1 MKNIFDRDRM
11 KMPKDAGWL
20 IPGLEIKRW
29 FALIFLGSLLI
40 IVGLMILSNLRP
52 VYLMMEFIRKIAM
65 NFSTDLL
72 AVIIIGLGAFCF
84 FKGWQKTNLSILDL
98 HNGKEGETILE
109 ALYRRR
115 KLNKGPKI
123 VAIGGGTGLSMLL
136 KGIKKITNNITAV
149 VTVGDDGGSSGR
161 LREEMGVL
169 PPGDI
174 RNCIA
179 ALADDE
185 DLVTK
190 LFQYRFK
197 TGEGLEGHSF
207 GNLFLTALCAITG
220 DMVRAVKESSNVLS
234 IRGRVLPSTLDD
246 MKLVA
251 EMEDGRIIH
260 GESNIPEAGG
270 KIKRL
275 FTDPEK
281 CRALEDVILAIRN
294 ADLIIL
300 GPGSLYTSVI
310 PNLLIEDISKEVIKS
325 SAKKIYVCNIMTQ
338 PGETD
343 NYSVS
348 EHLNAI
354 RKHAKSND
362 IVDAVLVNDTLPK
375 NLADIYEQA
384 AQYPVNIDFENLKDV
399 KVVTKKLIQENK
411 EGLVRHSSN
420 RVARAIY
427 YWFRKE
433 QKLQNQPIFTVGLL
447 VDFLV
452 CEVVNEHL
460 VQNGHKINLEQKRE
474 EIKRDF
480 CLQMSKGL
488 KFNTKLTEDGMLL
501 ILQEVKNIDLV
512 LDRITDIIKSLK
524 KKQRSLDLN
533 FYMTINI
540 LSNEIGNNLDLV
552 QINKFENE
560 INTIICLPEFKS
572 GYNDLKVRKYEIKEN
587 EFSNNYVD
595 VAN

>member
-1 MKNIFDRDRM
+1 MKRFTDNM

-20 IPGLEIKRW
+20 IPGLQVKRW
-29 FALIFLGSLLI
+29 FLLIFVGAVFIAIGLLI
-40 IVGLMILSNLRP
+40 LSDVRP
-52 VYLMMEFIRKIAM
+52 IFYIMEFIKKFASKVTTEWIAFALVM
-65 NFSTDLL
+65 FGMAL
-72 AVIIIGLGAFCF
+72 F
-84 FKGWQKTNLSILDL
+84 FKGWQKTNLSILGIN
-98 HNGKEGETILE
+98 NGKENETILE

-115 KLNKGPKI
+115 KLNRGPKV

-136 KGIKKITNNITAV
+136 KGIKHITNNITAV

-161 LREEMGVL
+161 LRNEMGIL

-197 TGEGLEGHSF
+197 SGEGLEGHSF

-251 EMEDGRIIH
+251 EMEDGRIIR
-260 GESNIPEAGG
+260 GESNIPEAHG
-270 KIKRL
+270 KISRL
-275 FTDPEK
+275 FTNPK
-281 CRALEDVILAIRN
+281 NCRALEEVIDAIKS

-310 PNLLIEDISKEVIKS
+310 PNLLIDEISREVVAS

-343 NYSVS
+343 GYSVS
-348 EHLNAI
+348 EHVQALM
-354 RKHAKSND
+354 KHANSRKV
-362 IVDAVLVNDTLPK
+362 IDAVLVNDFIPS
-375 NLADIYEQA
+375 NLADKYRMA
-384 AQYPVNIDFENLKDV
+384 HSYPVKIDVDNIKKLGISIFS
-399 KVVTKKLIQENK
+399 KKLIEDSK
-411 EGLVRHSSN
+411 EGLVRHSSH

-433 QKLQNQPIFTVGLL
+433 QKNEKTVS
-447 VDFLV
+447 
-452 CEVVNEHL
+452 
-460 VQNGHKINLEQKRE
+460 R
-474 EIKRDF
+474 
-480 CLQMSKGL
+480 
-488 KFNTKLTEDGMLL
+488 T
-501 ILQEVKNIDLV
+501 VKH
-512 LDRITDIIKSLK
+512 
-524 KKQRSLDLN
+524 
-533 FYMTINI
+533 
-540 LSNEIGNNLDLV
+540 
-552 QINKFENE
+552 
-560 INTIICLPEFKS
+560 
-572 GYNDLKVRKYEIKEN
+572 
-587 EFSNNYVD
+587 
-595 VAN
+595 